1 MKKYLLAISCLLITG
16 ILIAQPSTTV
26 IGEKIKVTFPGPVD
40 STSNP
45 MGAKIIRCASKDST
59 LFYAVLT
66 LDLAPMGLQAEMVS
80 SMGDALWEQLKSGM
94 IQQMG
99 NVDLKKDEIVQF
111 KGKSCLKMEID
122 MSKAANTEL
131 KGKIMYTLAFF
142 SGSVLHQLSV
152 TTSSTDGK
160 QPDAEA
166 FFNTLV
172 LE

>member
-1 MKKYLLAISCLLITG
+1 MKKYLLSLSCLLIAG
-16 ILIAQPSTTV
+16 MLIAQPSTTV

-45 MGAKIIRCASKDST
+45 MGAKIIRSASKDST
-59 LFYAVLT
+59 LLYAALS

-94 IQQMG
+94 VQQMG
-99 NVDLKKDEIVQF
+99 NVDVKKDEIVQF

-122 MSKAANTEL
+122 ISKIVSAEM
-131 KGKIMYTLAFF
+131 KGKTMYTLAFF

-152 TTSSTDGK
+152 TANTTDSK
-160 QPDAEA
+160 QQDAEA
-166 FFNTLV
+166 FFNSLV